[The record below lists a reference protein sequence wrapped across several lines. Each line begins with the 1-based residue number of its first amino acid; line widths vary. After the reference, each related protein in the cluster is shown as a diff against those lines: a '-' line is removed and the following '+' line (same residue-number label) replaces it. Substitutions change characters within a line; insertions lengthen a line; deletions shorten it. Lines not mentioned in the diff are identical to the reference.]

1 MTIINENN
9 QVIADGAAIGES
21 NPLPQDINEVSKM
34 ATIALFGGAIAVSVA
49 EADATVI
56 DMKSIGA
63 NAGSLQAVENSGTGS
78 WVLALYEKDIA
89 TGVFTPALVA
99 AGTARTFAIPD
110 GGGTIDINDLKANF
124 IKFVPVLTGT
134 SNATFRFTPTPQ

>member
-1 MTIINENN
+1 MPKDLNVNAELVTGGS
-9 QVIADGAAIGES
+9 VIGES
-21 NPLPQDINEVSKM
+21 NPLPVQEDIKG
-34 ATIALFGGAIAVSVA
+34 AAIALFGGAISASVA

-56 DMKSIGA
+56 DMREF
-63 NAGSLQAVENSGTGS
+63 NAGSLQVVENSGTGT
-78 WVLALYEKDIA
+78 WVFSLYEKDVA

-110 GGGTIDINDLKANF
+110 GGGTIDIPDLKANY

-134 SNATFRFTPTPQ
+134 SNVTAKFTPTIK